1 MYRNSK
7 IYLVFVADVQLF
19 FPEEIL
25 SLKKVVYC
33 KLLFPKV
40 HLQNFI
46 YQVLSEILQNQI
58 LMVLRLFE
66 KNQ

>member
-7 IYLVFVADVQLF
+7 IYLVFVADVQLI

-33 KLLFPKV
+33 KFLFGE
-40 HLQNFI
+40 HIAFI
-46 YQVLSEILQNQI
+46 VL
-58 LMVLRLFE
+58 
-66 KNQ
+66 